1 MFLIFYNNSNTS
13 RFIRSQY
20 LLTVEECLNAIFK
33 AKWYRFFDL
42 TDFNIQEYDTY
53 GVSYDYNF
61 FIDPMTSFF
70 SCIIFTGC

>member
-1 MFLIFYNNSNTS
+1 MFSILNNYSNES
-13 RFIRSQY
+13 ICIRSQY

-53 GVSYDYNF
+53 GVSYNYNF
-61 FIDPMTSFF
+61 FCLFND
-70 SCIIFTGC
+70 IIF